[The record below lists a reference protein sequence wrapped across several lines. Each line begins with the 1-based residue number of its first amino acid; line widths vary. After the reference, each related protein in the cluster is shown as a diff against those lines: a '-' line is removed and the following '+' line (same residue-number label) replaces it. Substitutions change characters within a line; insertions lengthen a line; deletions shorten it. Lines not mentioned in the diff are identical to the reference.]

1 MEFAMYGIPYMEY
14 GIFHMQKKEKMQK
27 GRVLG

>member
-14 GIFHMQKKEKMQK
+14 EKKGKNEKMQK